1 MNDLKEKILQGTSK
15 SLRTIG
21 IDKLKE
27 IIRVSDKERREH
39 ALLFC
44 SDKDIP
50 PFGDISH
57 SDLCAGTECRVILKD
72 CINAK
77 AAKAVEKQIGTFHT
91 HVNHH
96 INKEKDKFLG
106 NLSKEDIYSSI
117 SNRRRFSCLGLT
129 EKQKPII
136 KCFIPEFDIDPTIT
150 MKSFI
155 AQDNYYKKLTE
166 YLTEYN
172 ISEYKPDGTK
182 KSLDELLKELPQ
194 DKRTV
199 LSNTYDRYI
208 KADDE
213 LYKESESLSKK
224 LLHKDADIII
234 R

>member
-1 MNDLKEKILQGTSK
+1 MKMNDLKEKILQGTSK
-15 SLRTIG
+15 SLGTIG
-21 IDKLKE
+21 IGKLKE

-44 SDKDIP
+44 SDTDIP

-57 SDLCAGTECRVILKD
+57 SDLCIGTKCRVVLKD

-77 AAKAVEKQIGTFHT
+77 DEAANKQIGTFHT
-91 HVNHH
+91 HVNLT
-96 INKEKDKFLG
+96 NKEKDKFLG

-136 KCFIPEFDIDPTIT
+136 KCFVPEFDINPIIT
-150 MKSFI
+150 MKSFL
-155 AQDNYYKKLTE
+155 AQDSYYKKLI
-166 YLTEYN
+166 EYN
-172 ISEYKPDGTK
+172 LSEYKPDGTK
-182 KSLDELLKELPQ
+182 KSLDELLKELPL
-194 DKRTV
+194 DKRTI
-199 LSNTYDRYI
+199 LSKTYDKYI

-213 LYKESESLSKK
+213 LYQESESLAEK

-234 R
+234 K